1 MASVA
6 ATVALALA
14 AGLRGARAC
23 GPAGGVEAAA
33 AEWDRPSFC
42 REGDCPRFE
51 KLPAGDG
58 YEARR
63 YPATEWVSTAEGQ
76 RSGFM
81 SLFGYISGDN
91 AEDRRIP
98 MTSPVLM
105 TSYPGAEGAE
115 DRMSFWI
122 EGQDQPG
129 PAASEEGITV
139 EEWPEM
145 DVFVVSYGGWSSS
158 EREERYADRLKEML
172 ERDGREYNDSVVIA
186 AGYNSPMT
194 FFGRHNEVWL
204 LKLDDGPAAGAAT
217 AGSGEEPSTSASRI
231 EVDFANATLLDELT
245 GGAPNATLG
254 Q

>member
-1 MASVA
+1 
-6 ATVALALA
+6 
-14 AGLRGARAC
+14 
-23 GPAGGVEAAA
+23 
-33 AEWDRPSFC
+33 
-42 REGDCPRFE
+42 
-51 KLPAGDG
+51 
-58 YEARR
+58 
-63 YPATEWVSTAEGQ
+63 
-76 RSGFM
+76 
-81 SLFGYISGDN
+81 
-91 AEDRRIP
+91 
-98 MTSPVLM
+98 M

-129 PAASEEGITV
+129 PAASEER
-139 EEWPEM
+139 
-145 DVFVVSYGGWSSS
+145 D
-158 EREERYADRLKEML
+158 ADRLKEML

>member
-76 RSGFM
+76 RSG
-81 SLFGYISGDN
+81 
-91 AEDRRIP
+91 
-98 MTSPVLM
+98 LM

-129 PAASEEGITV
+129 PAASEEGVTV

-217 AGSGEEPSTSASRI
+217 AGSGEAPSTSASRI